1 MANLSS
7 SDEKLSETYR
17 MKQPE
22 SHTPIFQIDLRFLE
36 IETSLSDIL
45 SLYKIQI
52 EQMDAFIGKAHDDM
66 LSCDDPEEYR
76 IYQQIYEHT
85 KEFDAPRFFLHGT
98 ILFAWST
105 YETILSAFA
114 RNIATGKHPEL
125 KINPQKLKGTFLERI
140 KLFFSDIL
148 KIPTIH
154 PDEDWAFLKD
164 VYTVRNAIA
173 HENGDLILMKDK
185 TIEQLKKID
194 KGSTR
199 FNFDGSHFIVTKEYT
214 DEIISN
220 MHRILSEV
228 FAKYKTELDT

>member
-1 MANLSS
+1 
-7 SDEKLSETYR
+7 
-17 MKQPE
+17 MKQP
-22 SHTPIFQIDLRFLE
+22 SSQPLTFPDLRFLE
-36 IETSLSDIL
+36 IETSLGDIL

-52 EQMDAFIGKAHDDM
+52 EQMDSFIGKAHNDM
-66 LSCDDPEEYR
+66 LNCDDQEEYR

-105 YETILSAFA
+105 YETIISTFA
-114 RNIATGKHPEL
+114 RRLAATKHPSL
-125 KINPQKLKGTFLERI
+125 KIIPQQLKGTFLERT

-154 PDEDWAFLKD
+154 SSEDWGFLKD
-164 VYTVRNAIA
+164 VCTVRNAIA

-185 TIEQLKKID
+185 TIEQLKRID
-194 KGSTR
+194 KDSTR

-214 DEIISN
+214 NEIISN
-220 MHRILSEV
+220 MHRILSDV
-228 FAKYKTELDT
+228 FDKYKKELEV